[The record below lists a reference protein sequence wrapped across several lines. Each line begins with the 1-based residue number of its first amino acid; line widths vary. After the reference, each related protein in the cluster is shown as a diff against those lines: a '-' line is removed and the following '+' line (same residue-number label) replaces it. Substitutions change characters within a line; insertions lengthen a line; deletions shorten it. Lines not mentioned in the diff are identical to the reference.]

1 MRGFLLTD
9 TYMYACWMTRYVLEY
24 LPDTAIICATL
35 PDGIVANLEAP
46 YGWPMPGIALVVRS
60 LILANSSCKA
70 NFLSTSQHMMVR
82 IQCSLKTS
90 SLHPPF
96 ILILAVKENIVVS
109 SVFACDAFDSVHNL
123 VYYYCAG
130 SCQLNCKVW
139 SMWSASVSS
148 FNWGSSCNGKTKC
161 KV

>member
-130 SCQLNCKVW
+130 SCQLNCKV
-139 SMWSASVSS
+139 
-148 FNWGSSCNGKTKC
+148 
-161 KV
+161 

>member
-1 MRGFLLTD
+1 
-9 TYMYACWMTRYVLEY
+9 
-24 LPDTAIICATL
+24 
-35 PDGIVANLEAP
+35 
-46 YGWPMPGIALVVRS
+46 MPGIALVVRS